1 MGTVGQLLRERP
13 SLLWSISPDATVFK
27 ALEFMAEKDIG
38 ALLVIDEQKLIG
50 IFSERDYARK
60 VILKGK
66 ASKKTYVHE
75 LMTRE
80 IVYATKD
87 MTMHDCM
94 ALMTSKNIRHLPVF
108 DKDTVAGIIT
118 ILDVV
123 RKIISEQALTINDL
137 QQYITGDDYVSAQ
150 TGMTKE

>member
-1 MGTVGQLLRERP
+1 MGTVGQLLRERR
-13 SLLWSISPDATVFK
+13 SHLWSISPHATVFE

-38 ALLVIDEQKLIG
+38 ALLVIDDRKLVG

-66 ASKKTYVHE
+66 ASKETYVHE

-80 IVYATKD
+80 ILYATND

-108 DKDTVAGIIT
+108 EKGAVIGIIT

-123 RKIISEQALTINDL
+123 RKIISEQAIAINDL
-137 QQYITGDDYVSAQ
+137 QHYITGDDYISAQ
-150 TGMTKE
+150 SSVTEE